1 MTAIRS
7 ICSLLMFSSLA
18 LPALAEDERE
28 AISFG
33 WWKVEACENY
43 RKIIVPQGCYV
54 FISRHAIA
62 IFRPATE
69 LIGDFAVA
77 KIDADAWSHDVR
89 AWTSE
94 NDEIYA
100 LLQGRTIAKI
110 EVSSAGEDRISL
122 KLLSRDSGR
131 AAKQPKATL
140 TLRRATKDLA
150 LQDVQAILGG
160 QEFDLSQ
167 AAIAAMKISELD

>member
-28 AISFG
+28 SSSFG
-33 WWKVEACENY
+33 WWKVEACEDCQ
-43 RKIIVPQGCYV
+43 KIIVPQGCYV

-77 KIDADAWSHDVR
+77 KIDADAWSYDVR
-89 AWTSE
+89 AWASG

-100 LLQGRTIAKI
+100 LLQERTIAKI
-110 EVSSAGEDRISL
+110 ELSPAGEDSL
-122 KLLSRDSGR
+122 SLELLSRDSDST
-131 AAKQPKATL
+131 AKQPEATIAL
-140 TLRRATKDLA
+140 SRATKKSA
-150 LQDVQAILGG
+150 LQDVQVILGG
-160 QEFDLSQ
+160 HEFHLSE
-167 AAIAAMKISELD
+167 AAIAAMKLPELD